1 MRLLAD
7 ENLDNNLLRG
17 VRRLRPELD
26 IIRVQDVGLA
36 GRDDPDV
43 LAWAADQDR
52 VVVTHDVATMP
63 DFAWSRVSRG
73 ERMPGLIVM
82 AQDVRMARAIEDL
95 LLVVVASR
103 AGEWEGRVLFLPL
116 V

>member
-17 VRRLRPELD
+17 VHRLRPELD
-26 IIRVQDVGLA
+26 ILRVQDVGLA
-36 GRDDPDV
+36 GRDDSEI
-43 LAWAADQDR
+43 LAWAADQER

-63 DFAWSRVSRG
+63 DFAWSRVGRG

-103 AGEWEGRVLFLPL
+103 AGEWEGRVLFLPFA
-116 V
+116 